1 MGEKISFII
10 PVHNMQEKLVKCIES
25 IVHQTYR
32 NLDIIL
38 VDDHSTDQSGK
49 ICDLYSQ
56 NDKRIQ
62 AIHLIDSE
70 LSNNVSANGGGN
82 LGNLDDMEKV
92 SYVAYMG
99 GGGVSCARNI
109 GIMYAKGSIITFVDN
124 DDYIELNFAETICNN
139 MAITT
144 DMMFF
149 SRIREKENGKKL
161 SEIRYNDL
169 SITNENIGQ
178 YLRNINLSFLHGVVF
193 RKALILDNGIL
204 FREDFSRGEDSLF
217 IKQCILHIN
226 RSIQCSSQI
235 MYHYVT
241 RIRFALSTQ
250 YCNNIEDV
258 YSQIYESLTA
268 LSIRFQGY
276 ELTQTKEKM
285 VSIMSIQNLYSNG
298 CTLDKK
304 ERIEKI
310 SNLMANPKIKHD
322 IVYSQTNGIFD
333 NIRRLIFFIG
343 SPNLMDFVYS
353 VAKRV
358 RDIYRKI

>member
-1 MGEKISFII
+1 M
-10 PVHNMQEKLVKCIES
+10 
-25 IVHQTYR
+25 
-32 NLDIIL
+32 
-38 VDDHSTDQSGK
+38 
-49 ICDLYSQ
+49 
-56 NDKRIQ
+56 
-62 AIHLIDSE
+62 
-70 LSNNVSANGGGN
+70 
-82 LGNLDDMEKV
+82 
-92 SYVAYMG
+92 
-99 GGGVSCARNI
+99 
-109 GIMYAKGSIITFVDN
+109 DN